1 MNSHKRENIID
12 SKIEIPLNILKE
24 KILFCLPP
32 NIEIEDDAI
41 KMTSLA
47 LNHFF
52 KDLVKKIPLEENEE
66 KKILVKDIK
75 QCIENEEK
83 FKFMRKLIEK

>member
-1 MNSHKRENIID
+1 MNVNNENILNT
-12 SKIEIPLNILKE
+12 KIEIPLNILKE
-24 KILFCLPP
+24 KIIFCLPP

-41 KMTSLA
+41 KVTSLA
-47 LNHFF
+47 LNHFLKVF
-52 KDLVKKIPLEENEE
+52 VNKISLEPNGE

-75 QCIENEEK
+75 QCIENEEI

>member
-1 MNSHKRENIID
+1 MNSHNNENILN
-12 SKIEIPLNILKE
+12 SNIEIPLNILKE

-32 NIEIEDDAI
+32 NMEIQDDAI
-41 KMTSLA
+41 KVTSLA

-52 KDLVKKIPLEENEE
+52 KVLVNKIHLDPNEE